1 MRTTTSPLRNE
12 FPFIKQHQNSIYFD
26 NAATTQ
32 KPQYVLDAIQNYYTQ
47 LNANIH
53 RGVHS
58 FSIQATEL
66 FEESRKNVAQFI
78 NAAKPSEIIFTSGTT
93 HSINLLAE
101 CLFNTYFQ
109 ENDEIILS
117 VLEHHSNIL
126 PWQNRS
132 KKSKVKLQFATIN
145 EQFQIDIPHLKSLVN
160 EKTKLIAISHVS
172 NTLGSINNIEEI
184 IQLAH
189 SHGIP
194 VMIDAAQSIAHLPI
208 DVQKLEVD
216 FLVFSGHKV
225 YAPTGIGVL
234 YAKEKFHEYLMPLS
248 SGGGAIIDVNLYDT
262 QFADVPLRLEAGTP
276 NIEAVIG
283 LNAAID
289 FINQNGGIHQF
300 YLWEEELKNYLY
312 DKLFQMK
319 ELLEIYT
326 TSQTNS
332 VSLISFNVK
341 NAHPYDVGTLLN
353 NYGIAVRT
361 GHHCTQPLMKHL
373 KIQGTVRVSLA
384 VYNTFEEIDKFII
397 ALQKSI
403 KLLS

>member
-1 MRTTTSPLRNE
+1 MRTITSPLRNE

-32 KPQYVLDAIQNYYTQ
+32 KPQYVLDAIQNYYAQ

-93 HSINLLAE
+93 NSINLLAE

-132 KKSKVKLQFATIN
+132 KKNKVKLQFATIN
-145 EQFQIDIPHLKSLVN
+145 EQFQIDIQHLKSLVN

-172 NTLGSINNIEEI
+172 NTLGSINKLEEI
-184 IQLAH
+184 IQFAH

-194 VMIDAAQSIAHLPI
+194 VMIDAAQSVAHLPI

-248 SGGGAIIDVNLYDT
+248 SGGGAIINVNLYDT

-276 NIEAVIG
+276 NIEAVMG
-283 LNAAID
+283 LKSAID

-312 DKLFQMK
+312 DKLFQMQ
-319 ELLEIYT
+319 EVLEIYT
-326 TSQTNS
+326 TTPTQS

-384 VYNTFEEIDKFII
+384 VYNTFEEIDRFII

>member
-1 MRTTTSPLRNE
+1 MSTITQHIRNE
-12 FPFIKQHQNSIYFD
+12 FPFIKLHQNSIYFD

-32 KPQYVLDAIQNYYTQ
+32 KPQYVIDAIQNYYTQ

-53 RGVHS
+53 RGVHT

-66 FEESRKNVAQFI
+66 FEESRKKVAKFI
-78 NAAKPSEIIFTSGTT
+78 NASKPSEIIFTSGTT
-93 HSINLLAE
+93 HSINLLSE

-126 PWQNRS
+126 SWQNRS
-132 KKSKVKLQFATIN
+132 KKNKVKLQFATIN
-145 EQFQIDIPHLKSLVN
+145 EQFQIDIQHLKSLVN
-160 EKTKLIAISHVS
+160 GKTKLIAISHVS

-184 IQLAH
+184 IQFAH
-189 SHGIP
+189 FHGIP
-194 VMIDAAQSIAHLPI
+194 VMMDAAQSIAHLPI
-208 DVQKLEVD
+208 DVQKLDVD

-225 YAPTGIGVL
+225 YAPTGNGVL

-248 SGGGAIIDVNLYDT
+248 SGGGTIIDVDLYDT
-262 QFADVPLRLEAGTP
+262 QYANVPLRLEAGTP

-289 FINQNGGIHQF
+289 FINLNGGIHQF

-326 TSQTNS
+326 TPQTNS

-384 VYNTFEEIDKFII
+384 VYNTFEEIDKFIT